1 MTLQAARLNKML
13 GVDVFTAAGVAVD
26 DTVCADTTGLT
37 VDELARA
44 FIFQSRNNF
53 KEAAAS
59 FKASGGLMSI
69 EWMVR
74 ND

>member
-13 GVDVFTAAGVAVD
+13 GADVFTAGVAVD
-26 DTVCADTTGLT
+26 DAVCADTTGLT
-37 VDELARA
+37 VNELTRS
-44 FIFQSRNNF
+44 FIFQSHNNF

>member
-13 GVDVFTAAGVAVD
+13 GVDVFTAGVAVD
-26 DTVCADTTGLT
+26 DTVCVDITGLT

-53 KEAAAS
+53 KEAAAN

-69 EWMVR
+69 EWMVS

>member
-13 GVDVFTAAGVAVD
+13 GADVFTVGVAVD